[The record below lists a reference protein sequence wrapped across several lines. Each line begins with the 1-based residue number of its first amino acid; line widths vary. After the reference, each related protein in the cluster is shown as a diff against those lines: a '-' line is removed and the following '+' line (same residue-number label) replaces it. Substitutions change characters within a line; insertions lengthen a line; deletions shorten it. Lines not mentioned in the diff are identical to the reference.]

1 MKLSTEQIRSITLG
15 AIRVFEENGY
25 TVLRRFTPY
34 QEEVLAG
41 RNFTPRQF
49 ATAGMKLEFISKK
62 GEVHFEY
69 LAQPGAGAV
78 CHGISALC
86 DGVEVFNYYNSTNA
100 EAGRVF
106 FAVPKDNCKVTVFLA
121 NTADIRIKNLDI
133 PEGYAPS
140 VRKRKILM
148 LGDSITHGFNA
159 QRQYLT
165 YANVLGERLEAEIL
179 NQGIGGDK
187 FHAPNI
193 DPELPFSPDIVTVA
207 YGTNDWAAAIPELA
221 EKIDEYFK
229 KLRFVY
235 PETPIFAIPPIWRG
249 NVDGLVKNGLTL
261 DDVRTLVREKAD
273 KYGCFAVDSARL
285 VPPAEAFF
293 MDRFL
298 HPNDMGFIL
307 YGINLADIIKRKLN
321 I

>member
-1 MKLSTEQIRSITLG
+1 MKLTTEQIKAITFG
-15 AIRVFEENGY
+15 ALRVYEENGY
-25 TVLRRFTPY
+25 TVFRRFTPY

-49 ATAGMKLEFISKK
+49 ATAGMKLEFFSKK

-69 LAQPGAGAV
+69 LAQPGAGAC
-78 CHGISALC
+78 CHGVSALC
-86 DGVEVFNYYNSTNA
+86 DGVEVFNYYNTTNQYT
-100 EAGRVF
+100 GKVF
-106 FAVPKDNCKVTVFLA
+106 FPVPRDNCKVTVFLA
-121 NTADIRIKNLDI
+121 NTADIRIKNFDV
-133 PEGYAPS
+133 PEGYAPAM
-140 VRKRKILM
+140 RKRKILM

-165 YANVLGERLEAEIL
+165 YANVLGERLGAEIL
-179 NQGIGGDK
+179 NQGVGGDK

-193 DPELPFSPDIVTVA
+193 DPELPFCPDIITVA

-221 EKIDEYFK
+221 DKIDEYFK
-229 KLRFVY
+229 KLRTVY
-235 PETPIFAIPPIWRG
+235 PNTPIFAIPPIWRG
-249 NVDGLVKNGLTL
+249 NVDGVAKNGLTL
-261 DDVRTLVREKAD
+261 EDVRALVREKAE
-273 KYGCFAVDSARL
+273 KYNCFSVDSAKL
-285 VPPAEAFF
+285 VPPAEEFF

-307 YGINLADIIKRKLN
+307 YGINLADMIKKELN